1 MLDNILLQPAINSQ
15 QLKDAE
21 AQKSAG
27 GRTQSTRAHQRHI
40 TSATHCM
47 IDNASNLACIPTQV
61 ANELKMTIG
70 DSKDVLKF
78 GSYSHDGSIAVHH
91 LAEDSTSRYLPVFAV
106 TATGTMAI
114 LPSSWLSHMGY
125 ELRIHPYERG
135 FSIIDDSN
143 GKVMYED
150 IPSTDGFHY
159 VP

>member
-1 MLDNILLQPAINSQ
+1 
-15 QLKDAE
+15 
-21 AQKSAG
+21 
-27 GRTQSTRAHQRHI
+27 
-40 TSATHCM
+40 M

-114 LPSSWLSHMGY
+114 LPSSWLSLSHG
-125 ELRIHPYERG
+125 I
-135 FSIIDDSN
+135 
-143 GKVMYED
+143 
-150 IPSTDGFHY
+150 
-159 VP
+159 